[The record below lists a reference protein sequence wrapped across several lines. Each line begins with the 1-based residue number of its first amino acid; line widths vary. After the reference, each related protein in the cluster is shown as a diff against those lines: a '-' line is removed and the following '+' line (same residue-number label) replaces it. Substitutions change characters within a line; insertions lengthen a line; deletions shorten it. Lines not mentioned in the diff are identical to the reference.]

1 MHAAKKRRSAPL
13 KPDVIDKMMTKT
25 NGLAIVFEDGMQDLS
40 SDTSVEVC
48 DEQCSTVLEYRRLKT
63 NGEIGR
69 RVTRGHDH

>member
-1 MHAAKKRRSAPL
+1 MHAAKKKRSVPL
-13 KPDVIDKMMTKT
+13 KPDGDFVIDKMMTKT

-40 SDTSVEVC
+40 SDTSAP
-48 DEQCSTVLEYRRLKT
+48 QCLSRRLNT